1 MTASRLP
8 VHLET
13 ARLRLRPLRPADAD
27 LVHRLWVE
35 RDPRHPP
42 HRRVDAAGHP
52 SRDEVRDR
60 LTVQE
65 EESLRTGIGL
75 LAVERRD
82 EAGAVGYCGLVVGSA
97 SVEEPEMAFEL
108 LRDVH
113 GSGLATEAARA
124 VVEAARA
131 TGRTRLWSTVRRWN
145 AASLRV
151 LEKAGFTESGRI
163 TADAEHGDIVWMVC
177 DLREPPAAD
186 AEPERVRPARD

>member
-1 MTASRLP
+1 MTASPLVP
-8 VHLET
+8 LLET
-13 ARLRLRPLRPADAD
+13 ARLRMRPLGPADVD
-27 LVHRLWVE
+27 VVHRLWAE

-42 HRRVDAAGHP
+42 RRRVDDEGHP

-60 LTVQE
+60 LTVQA

-75 LAVERRD
+75 LAIERRD
-82 EAGAVGYCGLVVGSA
+82 EPGVIGYCGLVVGSA

-108 LRDVH
+108 LRAVH

-131 TGRTRLWSTVRRWN
+131 TGRVRLWSTVRRWN

-151 LEKAGFTESGRI
+151 LVKAGFTDSGRV
-163 TADAEHGDIVWMVC
+163 TPDPEHGDTVWMVC
-177 DLREPPAAD
+177 DLGDPSAPGA
-186 AEPERVRPARD
+186 